1 MNLKKEMGTRKCGWP
16 RVDRVGGKDETE
28 KDIGWGGGGRI
39 KGKRRKRG
47 RENRLG
53 FMPSIY

>member
-1 MNLKKEMGTRKCGWP
+1 MAKSDG
-16 RVDRVGGKDETE
+16 VGGKDETE
-28 KDIGWGGGGRI
+28 KESGWEGGGRI
-39 KGKRRKRG
+39 RGKRRKRG